1 MQYTLRSIPKALD
14 AALRRR
20 AKDEGKSLNA
30 MALQVLREGAGLTL
44 ERPRRRQLSD
54 LAGSWR
60 EDPEFDRAIADQRR
74 IDKALWK

>member
-1 MQYTLRSIPKALD
+1 MQYTIRSIPKALD

-20 AKDEGKSLNA
+20 ARDQRKSLNA
-30 MALQVLREGAGLTL
+30 VTLQVLREGAGLTP
-44 ERPRRRQLSD
+44 ERPRRRQLRD

>member
-1 MQYTLRSIPKALD
+1 MQYTIRSIPEALD

-20 AKDEGKSLNA
+20 ARDEGKSLNA
-30 MALQVLREGAGLTL
+30 VALEVLREGAGLAPD
-44 ERPRRRQLSD
+44 RPRRRQLGD